1 MTCLRNATKVIY
13 SFLWRTMTETSTP
26 GSRLTVVLIEGQV
39 IFVWVKGTQNITR
52 SLTVLPCFKILW
64 FLYWLVLGIRTQW
77 DYVYWPNKEKETRL
91 NSEKRVKCYEAKNP
105 KSWIG
110 SLLIRVVVTQSTKLG
125 ARRTLLLQHYL
136 SKESHGNKSYETPD
150 PHLGITSATSAA
162 TPTGS
167 HQQIK
172 KYNLTWQQW
181 KQQNRSS

>member
-1 MTCLRNATKVIY
+1 MDDALTLNVPHLSWITSYQSCHWSGKSDEGWKSPLECPWLWLNTLTQFHGKVDPKVEWIHGKLRNMSPLLIWQKVC
-13 SFLWRTMTETSTP
+13 M
-26 GSRLTVVLIEGQV
+26 
-39 IFVWVKGTQNITR
+39 WV
-52 SLTVLPCFKILW
+52 
-64 FLYWLVLGIRTQW
+64 
-77 DYVYWPNKEKETRL
+77 
-91 NSEKRVKCYEAKNP
+91 YEAKNP